1 MSGACPNVVRK
12 AADVTSRH
20 RAIQLGFLLSAVMA
34 VTATVLMLLPPQATK
49 TVSVSVNDKIMHFV
63 AFFMIVL
70 PAIAVRPSVWVWV
83 LPIAIVL
90 GGMIEIV
97 QPFFGR
103 GRELGDF
110 IADVLGATLAVPVG
124 RLLHHV
130 ISQGWQL
137 HKAKRAN

>member
-1 MSGACPNVVRK
+1 M
-12 AADVTSRH
+12 
-20 RAIQLGFLLSAVMA
+20 GFFLSAVMA
-34 VTATVLMLLPPQATK
+34 VIATVLMLLPPQATK
-49 TVSVSVNDKIMHFV
+49 AVSVSVNDKTMHFV

-90 GGMIEIV
+90 GGAIEIV

-124 RLLHHV
+124 RLLHHA
-130 ISQGWQL
+130 ISQGWEL
-137 HKAKRAN
+137 HKAKRTE

>member
-1 MSGACPNVVRK
+1 MMRK
-12 AADVTSRH
+12 AANVTSRH
-20 RAIQLGFLLSAVMA
+20 RAIRLGFLLSAVMA
-34 VTATVLMLLPPQATK
+34 VIATVLMLLPPQATK
-49 TVSVSVNDKIMHFV
+49 AVSVSVNDKTMHFV

-124 RLLHHV
+124 RLLHSV
-130 ISQGWQL
+130 ISQSWQL
-137 HKAKRAN
+137 HKAKRAE